1 MVITYHTGAFSD
13 NNQQDIKDFVL
24 EQSPR
29 FAESLEIEFNALLSK
44 SHSCYAIAKDG
55 DVIVGLRL
63 QFSVEENPYLSA
75 HTDLNS
81 FLATVPT
88 SLSSLVVPAHI
99 YIKSGYSNQ
108 NIGDEVSRRAAQ
120 YSIDAGYS
128 YQINYGYETQAIF
141 DYAQRIGNLI
151 DTGVED
157 YNNYRIYLRD
167 LQDTVDYVTP

>member
-1 MVITYHTGAFSD
+1 MVIEYQTGAFSD
-13 NNQQDIKDFVL
+13 NKQQDIKNFIL

-29 FAESLEIEFNALLSK
+29 DAGGLELEFNHILSK
-44 SHSCYAIAKDG
+44 AHSCYAIAKDG
-55 DVIVGLRL
+55 DAIVGLRL

>member
-13 NNQQDIKDFVL
+13 SNQQGIKDFVL

-29 FAESLEIEFNALLSK
+29 TAESLEIEFNAILSK
-44 SHSCYAIAKDG
+44 LHSCYAIAKDG

-63 QFSVEENPYLSA
+63 HFSVEENPYLTA

-88 SLSSLVVPAHI
+88 SLSSLVVPTHI

-141 DYAQRIGNLI
+141 DYAQRLGNLI

-157 YNNYRIYLRD
+157 YNDFRIYLRE
-167 LQDTVDYVTP
+167 LQDTVNYVSP